1 MLIDI
6 IMLTQD
12 GQLQHIV
19 SIIKRNIQLDKQ
31 ETKVSSSIKSKV

>member
-12 GQLQHIV
+12 GQLQHIG
-19 SIIKRNIQLDKQ
+19 SIIKRNIKLDQQ